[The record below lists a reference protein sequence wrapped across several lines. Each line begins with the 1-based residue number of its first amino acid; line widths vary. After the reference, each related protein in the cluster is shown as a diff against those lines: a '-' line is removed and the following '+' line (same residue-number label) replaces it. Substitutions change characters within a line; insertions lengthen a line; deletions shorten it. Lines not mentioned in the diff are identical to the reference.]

1 MIDIL
6 KKTLYTSI
14 GLAYLTKEKI
24 EELAKDL
31 MEDGKMT
38 AQEGKEFVEDLL
50 KKSKDTK
57 EKISVE
63 IEHTVHATL
72 KKMNLVTQKEY
83 EALEKRLHQ
92 VEQELKKNKTN

>member
-24 EELAKDL
+24 EELAKEL
-31 MEDGKMT
+31 IEDGKMT

-50 KKSKDTK
+50 KRSKETK
-57 EKISVE
+57 GKLSGE
-63 IEHTVHATL
+63 IEHTVQATL
-72 KKMNLVTQKEY
+72 KKMNLVTKKEY
-83 EALEKRLHQ
+83 DDLEQRLHQ
-92 VEQELKKNKTN
+92 VEQELKKNKTK